1 MSNLFRVN
9 VQTPQF
15 LLKDRDLFNPVIL
28 ETNNIKGLID
38 LKTGKAPDVA
48 DALVSNSCNSYE
60 MYSIIKPSVEGT
72 PSATIIDN
80 YLSRGVHLYR
90 ISGLLIEIGSNH
102 QYKLNGV
109 KGFFQ
114 FSNSTN
120 EEIEFI

>member
-1 MSNLFRVN
+1 MSNLYKVN
-9 VQTPQF
+9 LQTPQF

-28 ETNNIKGLID
+28 KTNNIKGLID
-38 LKTGKAPDVA
+38 LENGKAPDVY
-48 DALVSNSCNSYE
+48 DALVSNSDSGYE

-72 PSATIIDN
+72 PSANIIDN
-80 YLSRGVHLYR
+80 YLSRGEHLYR
-90 ISGLLIEIGSNH
+90 ISGLLIEIGPDH
-102 QYKLNGV
+102 QYELNGV